1 MKQTA
6 DPDKQGKNRESIG
19 KGKPPKTTQWQRG
32 TSGNP
37 AGRPKSITLSEAYRK
52 MLAAIDET
60 DPQKRTRA
68 EVLAGEMYAKAKTGD
83 VAALKEIAD
92 RVEGKAKQ
100 TIMLTTDRR
109 EQIEQAITRM
119 IERAASDGQILSR
132 EEATAALAAYIPE
145 ASQLI
150 H

>member
-1 MKQTA
+1 MKEIA

-37 AGRPKSITLSEAYRK
+37 AGRPKSITLSEAYRRE
-52 MLAAIDET
+52 LAKIDKT
-60 DPQKRTRA
+60 DPLKRTFA
-68 EVLAGEMYAKAKTGD
+68 EVLAEQTIIKAKTGD
-83 VAALKEIAD
+83 VAALKELAD
-92 RVEGKAKQ
+92 RTEGKARQ

-109 EQIEQAITRM
+109 EQIEQAVMRM

-132 EEATAALAAYIPE
+132 EEATAALAAYVPE